1 MIGTVVL
8 DNEKIKEVVGA
19 YYKDYKN
26 VCVNLTCVNRKEN
39 TGIVIT
45 HTEQIKNNVNV
56 NLQEELEIKDLQ
68 EIFTDLFKNLGY
80 VATNIRLN
88 HKHSGSGYGEST
100 KLEGIVVSLNKLE
113 KVKQKTL

>member
-26 VCVNLTCVNRKEN
+26 VCVNLKSVNGKEN
-39 TGIVIT
+39 TGIVVT
-45 HTEQIKNNVNV
+45 HTEQIKDNI
-56 NLQEELEIKDLQ
+56 NLNLEEELEIEDLQ
-68 EIFTDLFKNLGY
+68 KIFTDLFKNFGY
-80 VATNIRLN
+80 VATNIKLG
-88 HKHSGSGYGEST
+88 HKHSGSGYGESI